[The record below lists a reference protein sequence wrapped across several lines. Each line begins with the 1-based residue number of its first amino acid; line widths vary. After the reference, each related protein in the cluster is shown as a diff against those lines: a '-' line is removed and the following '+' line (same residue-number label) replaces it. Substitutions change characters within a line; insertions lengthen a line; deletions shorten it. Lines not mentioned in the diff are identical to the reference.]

1 MRKLAKKCENYASK
15 YGTSSF
21 LCLFNFEDELLGKNY
36 NTRLNII
43 EFFHHIK
50 FHNSNQRV
58 YMTHTVFTC
67 MSPFS
72 TTVFLI
78 LNVDN
83 YLSRFLMLHN
93 KNYQASR
100 TFTSLS
106 HKRVSSSFY
115 RLLVQL
121 LLLPSLS
128 YYKMYTPNNSFVFYG
143 QCTTFCISGS
153 LL

>member
-1 MRKLAKKCENYASK
+1 
-15 YGTSSF
+15 
-21 LCLFNFEDELLGKNY
+21 
-36 NTRLNII
+36 
-43 EFFHHIK
+43 
-50 FHNSNQRV
+50 
-58 YMTHTVFTC
+58 MTHTVFIC

-83 YLSRFLMLHN
+83 YLPRFLKLHN

-106 HKRVSSSFY
+106 HKRFSSFY

-128 YYKMYTPNNSFVFYG
+128 YYKMHTPNNSFVFYG

-153 LL
+153 LLWSMTLTKHLWSYFWGKHMTVLPSHHGRGLHDGTRHVCKHGEGQCSDQSYRNR